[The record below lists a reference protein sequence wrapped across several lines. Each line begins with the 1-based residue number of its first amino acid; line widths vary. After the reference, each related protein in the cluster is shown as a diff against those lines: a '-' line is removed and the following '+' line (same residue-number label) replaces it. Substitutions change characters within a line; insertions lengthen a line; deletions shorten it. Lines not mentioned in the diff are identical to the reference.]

1 MTVILIKMSPDIQKR
16 IKVIIKGGQG
26 QVKLDH
32 FIRIKLYI
40 YIYILS
46 QNELLGK
53 PL

>member
-40 YIYILS
+40 YILS